1 MEPLRREM
9 AEYLKK
15 VLEQGSYKDL
25 VQTREQIHSCF
36 QKVGS
41 THRALILLARTQRPL
56 T

>member
-1 MEPLRREM
+1 M

-36 QKVGS
+36 QKVRH
-41 THRALILLARTQRPL
+41 TEPDPFARAF
-56 T
+56 